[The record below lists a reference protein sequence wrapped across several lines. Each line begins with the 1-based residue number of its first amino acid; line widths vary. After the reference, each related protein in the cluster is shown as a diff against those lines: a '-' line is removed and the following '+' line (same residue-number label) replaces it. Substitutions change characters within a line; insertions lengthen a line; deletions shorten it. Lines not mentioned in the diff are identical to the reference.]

1 MKAKRDD
8 GTEIDVDYEV
18 EEEGSAG
25 YSGYG
30 NTSCDEA
37 PSGPICVLTAATQY
51 LKDGDQIVAE
61 LDVLA
66 QLTDEER
73 ERIEIECAEQHEPSD
88 YDPADDY

>member
-1 MKAKRDD
+1 MKVKRDD

-37 PSGPICVLTAATQY
+37 PSGPVVSLTSAEDA
-51 LKDGDQIVAE
+51 DGN
-61 LDVLA
+61 DVLA
-66 QLTDEER
+66 LLSDEER
-73 ERIEIECAEQHEPSD
+73 ERIEIECAEQHEPAD
-88 YDPADDY
+88 YYDDGDY